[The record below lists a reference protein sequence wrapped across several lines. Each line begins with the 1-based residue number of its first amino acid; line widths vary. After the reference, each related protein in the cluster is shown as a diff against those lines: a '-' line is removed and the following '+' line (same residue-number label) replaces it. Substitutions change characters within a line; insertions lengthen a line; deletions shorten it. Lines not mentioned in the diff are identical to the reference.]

1 MVHWKTKHRGLEKQE
16 CEKYLAN
23 KSFKIQRKVTEHL
36 IVQSEHLLNLAAQFC
51 IVSQSGVSWPCNCGI
66 WFSGAVFT
74 LTVSHH
80 RHHWRVLRGVGSTGS
95 TGIRRHFYDS
105 SGKVSSFGHK
115 IVQGSSVKTPWVPP
129 PPTCPNPR
137 LVFSPCT
144 LLPRTGWGEHRGG
157 LVSRSLSLV
166 PVISVFLK
174 KCWWPY
180 THSTLTQTSFDFK
193 SSRLGILTII
203 TLSEWNFETL
213 FVSHSL
219 MSFVYVV
226 KCQG

>member
-1 MVHWKTKHRGLEKQE
+1 MEKSCINSVVHWKTKHMGLEKQE

-23 KSFKIQRKVTEHL
+23 KSFKIRRKVTEHL
-36 IVQSEHLLNLAAQFC
+36 IVQSEHLLNLAAQLC

-129 PPTCPNPR
+129 PPTCPSPALSSV
-137 LVFSPCT
+137 LVPSSHEPA
-144 LLPRTGWGEHRGG
+144 EE
-157 LVSRSLSLV
+157 SIEEASLSL
-166 PVISVFLK
+166 
-174 KCWWPY
+174 
-180 THSTLTQTSFDFK
+180 SFFGPCDLWAF
-193 SSRLGILTII
+193 
-203 TLSEWNFETL
+203 F
-213 FVSHSL
+213 
-219 MSFVYVV
+219 
-226 KCQG
+226 